1 MSSASAPGSLLDAV
15 APYSAEYVALLTLR
29 AVVEWSALIAVIGY
43 AGVYLNRPS
52 RILRY
57 GSDRVYP
64 FYIWHQTVIVV
75 VAYFIVGWAA
85 GPLVTFTVISLISLG
100 VTVALCEAVG
110 LTLITRRLFGVRS

>member
-1 MSSASAPGSLLDAV
+1 MSSASAPASLLDAV

-57 GSDRVYP
+57 GGDRVYP

-85 GPLVTFTVISLISLG
+85 GPLVKFTVISLISLG